1 MNVLRSYRFSVI
13 LIVSVVLGAV
23 IGLIFGKSA
32 TALKPLGD
40 VFLNLLF
47 TAIVPLVFFSIAS
60 AVSGMPDI
68 KRLGRVL
75 SGMIAVFV
83 VTGIIASI
91 IMVICVQVY
100 PPARGVVIDFGAW
113 VQVDHFKTSEHI
125 VRAFTATDFTEVL
138 SKKNMLALIIFSILV
153 GLGTAAAGQKGKVF
167 SSFLASGNEVMM
179 KVISFIMYY
188 APIGLCAYFAHFIGT
203 YGSDLLNVYFGGMA
217 LYYPVAALYF
227 FLAFSLYAYIAA
239 QRPGV
244 RRFWRNIMPASLM
257 ALATGS
263 SIATIPCNLDAAD
276 RIGIPRDISEVVIPI
291 GATMHMDGS
300 CLGSILKIAF
310 LFGIFNMNF
319 NDPVTMLLAVGI
331 AILSGT
337 VITGIPSGGVIGE
350 ILILSLYGFPLEAL
364 PILSMIGALI
374 DPPATMINAV
384 GDNVAS
390 MVIARWVNGKEWFQK
405 DRQQAIC

>member
-100 PPARGVVIDFGAW
+100 PPARGVVIDFGAR

-167 SSFLASGNEVMM
+167 SSFLASGN
-179 KVISFIMYY
+179 
-188 APIGLCAYFAHFIGT
+188 
-203 YGSDLLNVYFGGMA
+203 
-217 LYYPVAALYF
+217 
-227 FLAFSLYAYIAA
+227 
-239 QRPGV
+239 
-244 RRFWRNIMPASLM
+244 
-257 ALATGS
+257 
-263 SIATIPCNLDAAD
+263 
-276 RIGIPRDISEVVIPI
+276 
-291 GATMHMDGS
+291 
-300 CLGSILKIAF
+300 
-310 LFGIFNMNF
+310 
-319 NDPVTMLLAVGI
+319 
-331 AILSGT
+331 
-337 VITGIPSGGVIGE
+337 
-350 ILILSLYGFPLEAL
+350 
-364 PILSMIGALI
+364 
-374 DPPATMINAV
+374 
-384 GDNVAS
+384 
-390 MVIARWVNGKEWFQK
+390 
-405 DRQQAIC
+405 